1 MTGTLV
7 IAGGKRVDVTA
18 SEETRLWSACAD
30 GDAAAFARLVTDHQ
44 DHVAR
49 LAYRLLGWS
58 GEIED
63 VVQDVFLAVWT
74 HRARFRGECRLS
86 TWLAVLTVNQCRKR
100 HRLRWLRLLRQATSD
115 AESESSEGRHDGDAT
130 AAVRDAVRRL
140 PTAYREVIV
149 LRYLE
154 ELPVDRVAEI
164 LDLRP
169 NTVNVRLMRARQRL
183 KEKLGCAG
191 VNEGAI

>member
-1 MTGTLV
+1 MTGILV

-30 GDAAAFARLVTDHQ
+30 GDAAAFARLVTGHQ

-100 HRLRWLRLLRQATSD
+100 HRLRWLRLLQQTTSD
-115 AESESSEGRHDGDAT
+115 AESESSEDRHDGDAT
-130 AAVRDAVRRL
+130 ATVRDAIRKL

-164 LDLRP
+164 LGLRT

-183 KEKLGCAG
+183 KEKLGHVG
-191 VNEGAI
+191 VDEGAI

>member
-1 MTGTLV
+1 MTGTLA
-7 IAGGKRVDVTA
+7 IADGKRVDATA

-86 TWLAVLTVNQCRKR
+86 TWLAVLTVSQCRKR
-100 HRLRWLRLLRQATSD
+100 HRLRWLRLFRQPTSE
-115 AESESSEGRHDGDAT
+115 AESDSSEDCHDEDAT

-140 PTAYREVIV
+140 PTAYREVVV

-164 LDLRP
+164 LGLRP
-169 NTVNVRLMRARQRL
+169 NTVTVRLMRARRRL